1 MSLSTASRIPGA
13 ALAVIAAGL
22 AGGASA
28 QATAV
33 PAGSVELVH
42 CSGVN
47 ICGGHNDCKTAAN
60 SCKGTGSCKGSGFV
74 AAPAKACAD
83 IGGTVIDPG
92 KTKVVAEST
101 LIQCYGINQ
110 CKGHNDCKTAD
121 HACKGQGSCKGS
133 GWVSLPAPTCANVGG
148 TAS

>member
-1 MSLSTASRIPGA
+1 MSLSNANRFTGA
-13 ALAVIAAGL
+13 ALAAIAAGL
-22 AGGASA
+22 AGGAAAQSA
-28 QATAV
+28 AV

-47 ICGGHNDCKTAAN
+47 VCGGHNDCKTATN
-60 SCKGTGSCKGSGFV
+60 SCKGTGSCKGQGFV

-92 KTKVVAEST
+92 MTKVVAEST

-133 GWVSLPAPTCANVGG
+133 GWVAMPAPSCANVGG
-148 TAS
+148 TAG